1 MAAETKKEEKKIR
14 VMAAT
19 FTASCGDRAKK
30 LKDDLKAAGY
40 EQFEMKPAEGLPG
53 YIMVETAC
61 GSQDEAQKL
70 IGELKGKGIRASIC
84 K

>member
-1 MAAETKKEEKKIR
+1 MAEAKKEEKKIR
-14 VMAAT
+14 VMVAT
-19 FTASCGDRAKK
+19 FTASCGDRAKN
-30 LKDDLKAAGY
+30 LKDELAAAGY
-40 EQFEMKPAEGLPG
+40 ERFEVKPAEGLPG

-61 GSQDEAQKL
+61 GSQEEAQKL

>member
-14 VMAAT
+14 VMVAT

-30 LKDDLKAAGY
+30 MKDDLKAAGY
-40 EQFEMKPAEGLPG
+40 EQFEVKPAEGLPG

-61 GSQDEAQKL
+61 ESREEAQKL
-70 IGELKGKGIRASIC
+70 IGELKGEGIRASIC

>member
-1 MAAETKKEEKKIR
+1 MAEAKKEEKKIR
-14 VMAAT
+14 VMVAT
-19 FTASCGDRAKK
+19 FTASCRDRAKNM
-30 LKDDLKAAGY
+30 KDDLAAAGY
-40 EQFEMKPAEGLPG
+40 EQFEVKPAEGLPG

-61 GSQDEAQKL
+61 GSQEEAQKL

>member
-1 MAAETKKEEKKIR
+1 MAETKKEEKKIR
-14 VMAAT
+14 VMVAT

-30 LKDDLKAAGY
+30 LKNDLKAAGY
-40 EQFEMKPAEGLPG
+40 EQFDVRPAEGLHG

-70 IGELKGKGIRASIC
+70 IGELKSKGIRASIC